1 MNQKCFKHQTNTNQE
16 LLGLRNK
23 KEEADK
29 EVGWPDPNPGATQL
43 DLPTGICPH
52 APLHS
57 SYPPSPSRYAQ
68 MLRQPHECHFKL
80 HTGAS
85 LMDSRTT
92 QAGGMYGKQQQNIFA
107 GTKISV
113 NNLKRIFGRK
123 FFQRFQIGSST
134 LWIVDV
140 AKSQLGI
147 APWWWFCPGTKA
159 FKRTQGENASCFADT
174 SFLKGHCLLMRWV
187 NKGFSGGL
195 GGLNKFKAFSGGHST
210 IQPLWPCHQSNQGT
224 KKAVKMTPR
233 CSRPRWHLACLA
245 RLVGHRVR
253 RRA

>member
-1 MNQKCFKHQTNTNQE
+1 M
-16 LLGLRNK
+16 
-23 KEEADK
+23 
-29 EVGWPDPNPGATQL
+29 
-43 DLPTGICPH
+43 
-52 APLHS
+52 PLFTVLIR
-57 SYPPSPSRYAQ
+57 P
-68 MLRQPHECHFKL
+68 LRQDMPGCC
-80 HTGAS
+80 AN
-85 LMDSRTT
+85 RTNAT
-92 QAGGMYGKQQQNIFA
+92 LSCTPVHPWWTAGQLKQEGYVANNSKDLFA

-113 NNLKRIFGRK
+113 NNLRRIFGRK
-123 FFQRFQIGSST
+123 FFEIGFST

-195 GGLNKFKAFSGGHST
+195 VGLNKFKAFSGGHST

-233 CSRPRWHLACLA
+233 GSRPRWHLACLA